1 MSFLNVEVGVIETP
15 SCSSQLLRTTRLG
28 QYFLTLRNLLSCS
41 SPSLDNHQWTIRF
54 RIQRS
59 STFVGVSV
67 PRYFTHLPVVGVR
80 LTLLLLPQL

>member
-1 MSFLNVEVGVIETP
+1 MVEVSGLEPECRIL
-15 SCSSQLLRTTRLG
+15 QLLRTTRLG
-28 QYFLTLRNLLSCS
+28 QYFLILRNLLSCS

-54 RIQRS
+54 RIQWS